1 MFTVDNG
8 NRPTQ
13 PSPSVSLAFCSRQTI
28 PLPSSASSP
37 NLFPANR
44 RATTTRKRT
53 PFLANSIVSRSP
65 IASHPKRIP
74 SFEPI
79 KIQQGEGGNSSPFE
93 IVGYVNRGED
103 LDPFTLALDKDKRM
117 DGYKG
122 RERKRAEAFLLLAD
136 HRINRHLIDNLW
148 ARLVI
153 SNRLMRSIYKRE
165 TRFRFQRKS

>member
-53 PFLANSIVSRSP
+53 PFLANSIVSHSP

-79 KIQQGEGGNSSPFE
+79 KIVPRLHSFPFE

-122 RERKRAEAFLLLAD
+122 RE
-136 HRINRHLIDNLW
+136 
-148 ARLVI
+148 
-153 SNRLMRSIYKRE
+153 SRSFSPSR
-165 TRFRFQRKS
+165 RSPNKSPSYR